1 MLLPGVG
8 LPGEFEPGTVP
19 GVVFLGVVPFVEL
32 EPVVLEFWGA
42 CGVAVLGGGVAVPAG
57 GVAVLAG
64 GVTVLAGG
72 VDVPG
77 VEL

>member
-19 GVVFLGVVPFVEL
+19 GVVFLGVVSLLEL
-32 EPVVLEFWGA
+32 EPGVLGFWGA
-42 CGVAVLGGGVAVPAG
+42 WGVAVLAGGVAVPAG
-57 GVAVLAG
+57 GVAVLAE
-64 GVTVLAGG
+64 GVAVCAGG
-72 VDVPG
+72 VAVPG